1 MSKDPA
7 FLFYAKDFYE
17 GTRMMLPEER
27 ACYID
32 LMIYQHQHGYI
43 PNDTRRVLMYCSGI
57 DEAML
62 VATLEAK
69 FTQSDSGWFNEK
81 LNLVINER
89 KDFSNKQSI
98 NGSVGAFWKKVKGL
112 LSPKEYVKIK
122 EYYTSKTNEEIHSEI
137 VENDLKDEAKLQAKL
152 QAMLKHLG
160 NAIVIKDIDIFN
172 WEKLILQFNQMM
184 GKNTKAINETVK
196 SSFKARIKEGYTKDD
211 IVTTLENICKDEF
224 HINNNFLHV
233 TLEYVSRQKT
243 IDKYINYKAPK
254 KPMKQQ
260 ERL

>member
-27 ACYID
+27 ACYVD

-43 PNDTRRVLMYCSGI
+43 PNDTRRILMYCSGI

-62 VATLEAK
+62 QATLEAK
-69 FTQSDSGWFNEK
+69 FTQSDSGWYNEK
-81 LNLVINER
+81 LNLVINDR

-112 LSPKEYVKIK
+112 LSAKEYVKVK
-122 EYYTSKTNEEIHSEI
+122 EHYTSKTNEEIYSEI
-137 VENDLKDEAKLQAKL
+137 VEHDLKDEAKLKAML

-160 NAIVIKDIDIFN
+160 NAIVNKDIDIIN
-172 WEKLILQFNQMM
+172 WEKLILQFNDMM
-184 GKNTKAINETVK
+184 NKKTKAINESVK
-196 SSFKARIKEGYTKDD
+196 ASFKARLKEGYTKED
-211 IVTTLENICKDEF
+211 IVLTLENICKDEF
-224 HINNNFLHV
+224 HINNGFLHV

-243 IDKYINYKAPK
+243 IDKYINFKAV
-254 KPMKQQ
+254 KPQIKMDK
-260 ERL
+260 L